1 MAKKKVGYQGIAG
14 CYSEKAIFKFFGDN
28 KVSTTSFKEFESV
41 FRAVEQSKI
50 DYGIIPLE
58 NSLAGSI
65 VENYDHLMNHK
76 VWICGELKLRVKHQL
91 LGVKGSKIE
100 KIKKVKSHPQ
110 ALAQCKKTL
119 KSLGRFE
126 LVPYFD
132 TAGAVKTVVE
142 LNNPEIAAIGS
153 DSAAATYPVKTLKS
167 GIEDNHENYTRFV
180 VICKNYKK
188 PKSDS
193 KCKTSIVYILKSIPG
208 ALFKSLSVFATRDID
223 LLKIESR
230 PIQGSPFAYQFFID
244 FIGSSHSEV
253 GQNAL
258 RHLNELSDQLKVL
271 GSYYY

>member
-119 KSLGRFE
+119 KSLGRF
-126 LVPYFD
+126 
-132 TAGAVKTVVE
+132 
-142 LNNPEIAAIGS
+142 
-153 DSAAATYPVKTLKS
+153 
-167 GIEDNHENYTRFV
+167 
-180 VICKNYKK
+180 
-188 PKSDS
+188 
-193 KCKTSIVYILKSIPG
+193 
-208 ALFKSLSVFATRDID
+208 
-223 LLKIESR
+223 
-230 PIQGSPFAYQFFID
+230 
-244 FIGSSHSEV
+244 
-253 GQNAL
+253 
-258 RHLNELSDQLKVL
+258 
-271 GSYYY
+271 